1 MGDRLHVQ
9 LQIKMIKYIFVFVC
23 ILAVSSCKKA
33 EDRSCWKTVGENAS
47 KEILLEPFDK
57 IKLHAHINYLLVQDS
72 TDKLVL
78 KGGKNLLNFVTAE
91 KNDDVLEVKNE
102 NKCNFLRN
110 YDKNITVEIHFTSLI
125 NIHFEGSEPLLSKGK
140 LKFDWLTLL
149 IRDGAGPV
157 ELDFEAQYINTI
169 LAHGFGSFKYTGSTN
184 RANFNIRSNGY
195 GDAFGL
201 SVNDSLTVVS
211 KTQGDVR
218 VNANGAKLKAQTE
231 ADGDILYKGLPSS
244 IQFNQ
249 YGTGKLVD
257 AN

>member
-1 MGDRLHVQ
+1 
-9 LQIKMIKYIFVFVC
+9 MIKYIFVIVL
-23 ILAVSSCKKA
+23 IVAASACKKA
-33 EDRSCWKTVGENAS
+33 EKRSCWKSVGENAT
-47 KEILLEPFDK
+47 KEIQLEPFNK
-57 IKLHAHINYLLVQDS
+57 IKLHAHLNYLLVQDS

-78 KGGKNLLNFVTAE
+78 KGGKNLLNFVSAE
-91 KNDDVLEVKNE
+91 RVEDVLEIKNE
-102 NKCNFLRN
+102 NKCNFLRD
-110 YDKNITVEIHFTSLI
+110 YDQKITVEIHFTSLI
-125 NIHFEGSEPLLSKGK
+125 NIHFEGSEPLLSEGK

-195 GDAFGL
+195 GDAYGL

-211 KTQGDVR
+211 KTQGDVKI
-218 VNANGAKLKAQTE
+218 NADGAKLKAQTE

-249 YGTGKLVD
+249 YGTGNLVD